1 MCYLSMLTA
10 ATMQQ
15 THSSCNSHNF
25 MTRMTLTRRGYS
37 LSRSLSLGCYDFG
50 KGLSVN
56 WIVCRSARV
65 LSSAVAQA
73 FGGRPANATRT
84 VRGTASCMHSD
95 RARIM
100 VAIIVIVA
108 VLSYILV
115 LAAPGGRSEF
125 ELQSILGL
133 VPSGECRHWVAR

>member
-1 MCYLSMLTA
+1 MRTSTK
-10 ATMQQ
+10 
-15 THSSCNSHNF
+15 HSDALLALADLHC
-25 MTRMTLTRRGYS
+25 TTGS
-37 LSRSLSLGCYDFG
+37 LMRPAS
-50 KGLSVN
+50 
-56 WIVCRSARV
+56 
-65 LSSAVAQA
+65 
-73 FGGRPANATRT
+73 FGGRPANTTRT

-95 RARIM
+95 RAQIM

-115 LAAPGGRSEF
+115 LAAPGGTSEF